1 MFASGKGK
9 IPERVNCERQFRQ
22 LEKLIFGPFVHIPC
36 ENKYMLPYHYLKMF
50 IAYVTVRIMFS
61 GAQLTSH
68 GTLHPG
74 SKRDRITRGML
85 KGMARCILFV
95 SGHHYIHTT
104 GFENVNTSS
113 CKIAVIAPHTSWSD
127 ILLLLSFG
135 FSSFVAKSEL
145 KKVPLVGY
153 IARGAGALF
162 VERSCVDSRTFVR
175 ESITKRATTPDGV
188 PMCLFVD
195 VKRNGKVYFNVNTSS
210 CKIAVIA
217 PHTSWSDILLLLSF
231 GFSSF
236 VAKSELKKVP
246 LVGYIARGA
255 GALFVERSCVD
266 SRTFVRESITKRA
279 TTPDGV
285 PMCLFVEGTTTNA
298 SMLLQY
304 RAGVF
309 RAGVS
314 VQPIIVKYPYVFD
327 NPAWD
332 TNGSIPNIIHV
343 LSQLHN
349 RAEIH
354 FLPVHD
360 PTDAELKDPISFA
373 EHVRVEMSSYSSI
386 PHSYLTQKH
395 KLIYQDYVYGL
406 LTWDEMM
413 EKIEEKCG
421 QSVRDLL
428 RLGCKDLG
436 MTEAQIIKKQEEFDI
451 VISGQGEGIF
461 MNKKE
466 RKKMQKKEKRQQKKR
481 KKSKSDQSSHKD
493 HSENPSSDEKQA
505 LLSDESK
512 WKSLDADALQALS
525 LELDAEPK

>member
-36 ENKYMLPYHYLKMF
+36 ENKYMLPYHYLKMFIGIFILVPIRFILAMFFLF

-104 GFENVNTSS
+104 GFE
-113 CKIAVIAPHTSWSD
+113 
-127 ILLLLSFG
+127 
-135 FSSFVAKSEL
+135 
-145 KKVPLVGY
+145 
-153 IARGAGALF
+153 
-162 VERSCVDSRTFVR
+162 
-175 ESITKRATTPDGV
+175 
-188 PMCLFVD
+188 
-195 VKRNGKVYFNVNTSS
+195 NVNTSS